1 MIAVIDSCGSNITSV
16 LFALQRLG
24 AEATLTADPEVIWKA
39 ERVILPG
46 VGAAGTAMDRLREQN
61 LPQCIVSL
69 TQPVLGICVGMQLL
83 FSYSE
88 EGNANLLDII
98 PGNISHFTPEQ
109 DKTIPHMGWNSIA
122 IRKTH
127 PLVKDLPQ
135 DSYFYFVHS
144 YFPPVS
150 DYTIGACSY
159 GGDTFSAIVAR
170 DNFMGCQ
177 FHPERSSK
185 TGAHILR
192 NFLEI
197 PA

>member
-24 AEATLTADPEVIWKA
+24 ADATLTSSPEVIKKA

-46 VGAAGTAMDRLREQN
+46 VGAAGTAMERLKEQD
-61 LPQCIVSL
+61 LTHCITSL

-83 FSYSE
+83 FTHSE

-98 PGNISHFTPEQ
+98 PGKIRHFTPEK
-109 DKTIPHMGWNSIA
+109 DKTIPHMGWNSITFGN
-122 IRKTH
+122 KH
-127 PLVKDLPQ
+127 PLVKDLPEN
-135 DSYFYFVHS
+135 SYFYFVHS
-144 YFPPVS
+144 YYPQVS
-150 DYTIGACSY
+150 QYTIGKCSY
-159 GGDTFSAIVAR
+159 GDTFSAIIAK

-185 TGAHILR
+185 TGALILR
-192 NFLEI
+192 NFLEMS
-197 PA
+197 A

>member
-24 AEATLTADPEVIWKA
+24 AEATLTSRPDEIKQAD
-39 ERVILPG
+39 RVILPG
-46 VGAAGTAMDRLREQN
+46 VGAAGTAMERLKEQD
-61 LPQCIVSL
+61 LTQCITSL

-88 EGNANLLDII
+88 EGQANLLDII
-98 PGNISHFTPEQ
+98 PGQIKHFTP
-109 DKTIPHMGWNSIA
+109 DKNKTIPHMGWNSVSFCND
-122 IRKTH
+122 H
-127 PLVKDLPQ
+127 PLVKGL
-135 DSYFYFVHS
+135 SENSFFYFVHS

-150 DYTIGACSY
+150 EHTVGKSNY
-159 GGDTFSAIVAR
+159 GDNFSAIIAK

-185 TGAHILR
+185 TGARILK
-192 NFLEI
+192 NFLEM
-197 PA
+197 PT